1 MRIFFLA
8 LLLLI
13 APARAATL
21 EVITNNP
28 NDPALIILRGTLRME
43 DVDAFRFKIGSISK
57 AVVAFDSDGGNL
69 VAGIRIGTDIR
80 LRSFVTLVPSGARCA
95 SACAIAWLGGA
106 RRFMAENAMVGFH
119 AAYRDEGG
127 RASETGAGNA
137 VLGAYLSQIG
147 LPESAIVY
155 VTQAPPNS
163 MTWLTMQDA
172 VQRGIEVHLFSPAP
186 SQQLPPEVAQND
198 RAKGVELEQRT
209 KEFVSSVFTLWSAPD
224 ISPRA
229 LDGLYA
235 DQVTYYGR
243 AVQRPEVLADK
254 EQFIARWPQ
263 RRYTIRDASTI
274 SRCDGPTCTLTG
286 SIDWASFNFSSL
298 ARARGVAEI
307 EYRVDWSGAGPKI
320 IYETSQ
326 VTYREKS
333 ASAVQRPSAGWWV
346 ILASFQV
353 GDSNAEGLLRQS
365 VGRVTGAAYLC
376 GFEATSDL
384 SANFMGFKTG
394 YRIVLIGAFA
404 DKAAAEDA
412 KRRVAQCIPGVYLK
426 QATRIGG

>member
-1 MRIFFLA
+1 M
-8 LLLLI
+8 
-13 APARAATL
+13 
-21 EVITNNP
+21 
-28 NDPALIILRGTLRME
+28 G
-43 DVDAFRFKIGSISK
+43 
-57 AVVAFDSDGGNL
+57 
-69 VAGIRIGTDIR
+69 
-80 LRSFVTLVPSGARCA
+80 
-95 SACAIAWLGGA
+95 
-106 RRFMAENAMVGFH
+106 ENAMVGFH
-119 AAYRDEGG
+119 AAYREEGG

-163 MTWLTMQDA
+163 MTWLSMQDA
-172 VQRGIEVHLFSPAP
+172 VQRGIEVHLFSPTP
-186 SQQLPPEVAQND
+186 SQQSPTEMAQND
-198 RAKGVELEQRT
+198 RSKGAELEQQT
-209 KEFVSSVFTLWSAPD
+209 KEFVSSVFALWSASD
-224 ISPRA
+224 FSLRA

-243 AVQRPEVLADK
+243 TVKRPELLTDK

-263 RRYTIRDASTI
+263 RKYTIREASTI
-274 SRCDGPTCTLTG
+274 SRCDGTTCTLTG

-326 VTYREKS
+326 VTNREKS
-333 ASAVQRPSAGWWV
+333 APAAQRPSTGWWV

-353 GDSNAEGLLRQS
+353 SDSNADGLLQQS

-376 GFEATSDL
+376 GFEAASDL

-394 YRIVLIGAFA
+394 YRIVVIGAFA
-404 DKAAAEDA
+404 DKTAAEDA
-412 KRRVAQCIPGVYLK
+412 KRRVAPCIPRVYLK